1 MIVLKLCFL
10 STHHNPISLCIY
22 ENTMKAEAHSDFA
35 FSQELEAWVD
45 TPGFSILK
53 GSFHQYGTGTKEW
66 SINTCLQVL
75 WEK

>member
-35 FSQELEAWVD
+35 FSQKLEAWVD
-45 TPGFSILK
+45 PPGFSILK
-53 GSFHQYGTGTKEW
+53 GSFHQYGTGTKE
-66 SINTCLQVL
+66 
-75 WEK
+75 